1 VNSKLGWLEEVIK
14 HRMLKNLGGRHLLG
28 RLLQKLLLRRIKRYA
43 GDEIR
48 VGIDPEDKNKINISI
63 DDVCRIWE

>member
-1 VNSKLGWLEEVIK
+1 
-14 HRMLKNLGGRHLLG
+14 
-28 RLLQKLLLRRIKRYA
+28 LQKLLLRRIKRYA